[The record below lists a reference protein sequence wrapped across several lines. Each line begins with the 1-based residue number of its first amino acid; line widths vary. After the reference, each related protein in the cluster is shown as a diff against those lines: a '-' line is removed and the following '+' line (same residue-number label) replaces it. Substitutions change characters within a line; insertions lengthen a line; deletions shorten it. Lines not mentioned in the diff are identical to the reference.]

1 MPSSVLEYDQ
11 VDFSRIHLMVKVKKG
26 KVSLLRLLEFDLG
39 LEFPE
44 KAPQLSVHEF
54 QSTRSWKLDPILYPY
69 SPRWTPHRMGEELYN
84 HACRELST
92 LR

>member
-1 MPSSVLEYDQ
+1 
-11 VDFSRIHLMVKVKKG
+11 MVKVKKG